1 MLGRNIII
9 MINKLLPEPVVTKK
23 YTVCCNWMGNHRM
36 QQDKLTYDMLLAY
49 LQIVASTEIIDF

>member
-23 YTVCCNWMGNHRM
+23 YTVCCIWMGNHKM
-36 QQDKLTYDMLLAY
+36 QEKLTYDMLLAY